1 MYRMVLLADYME
13 GPWMLQS
20 RSGTAAFLIFV
31 VLAGVR
37 RMIEILQFVDINLA
51 LLKSYECFGILFL
64 KH

>member
-37 RMIEILQFVDINLA
+37 RRIEILQFVDINLA
-51 LLKSYECFGILFL
+51 LLKSYECFRILFL